1 MEYDAVIAAMTRV
14 LAPVLGESMAR
25 ASAQAHG
32 AKLALANGRITAEQ
46 AGTLV
51 GKLNS
56 GLIVFVGRDRAAA
69 LAEDMRAAVAALG
82 EGP

>member
-32 AKLALANGRITAEQ
+32 AKLDLTNGSLTAQQ
-46 AGTLV
+46 ADVLV

-56 GLIVFVGRDRAAA
+56 GLIVFVGRERAAGLADQMRGA
-69 LAEDMRAAVAALG
+69 LAALG
-82 EGP
+82 GAP

>member
-32 AKLALANGRITAEQ
+32 GKLTLANGRLSAEQ
-46 AGTLV
+46 ADALV

-56 GLIVFVGRDRAAA
+56 GLIVFVGRERAAG
-69 LAEDMRAAVAALG
+69 LAEQMRGALGALG
-82 EGP
+82 EAS

>member
-32 AKLALANGRITAEQ
+32 TKLALTNGRLTAEQ
-46 AGTLV
+46 ADVLV

-56 GLIVFVGRDRAAA
+56 GLIVFVGRERAAGLADQMRGA
-69 LAEDMRAAVAALG
+69 LDALG
-82 EGP
+82 GTS

>member
-32 AKLALANGRITAEQ
+32 AKLALTNGRLTAEQ
-46 AGTLV
+46 ADVLV

-56 GLIVFVGRDRAAA
+56 GLIVFVGRERAAGLADQLRGA
-69 LAEDMRAAVAALG
+69 LATLG
-82 EGP
+82 EAS

>member
-1 MEYDAVIAAMTRV
+1 MEYDAVIAAMTHV

-32 AKLALANGRITAEQ
+32 ARLALASGRISTEQ
-46 AGTLV
+46 ADALV

-56 GLIVFVGRDRAAA
+56 GLIVFVGRERATV
-69 LAEDMRAAVAALG
+69 LASEMRAAVAALG
-82 EGP
+82 GTS

>member
-14 LAPVLGESMAR
+14 LSPVLGESMAR

-32 AKLALANGRITAEQ
+32 AKLALTNGRLTAEQ
-46 AGTLV
+46 ADTLV

-56 GLIVFVGRDRAAA
+56 GLIVFVGRERAAG
-69 LAEDMRAAVAALG
+69 LAEQMRGALAALG
-82 EGP
+82 GPS

>member
-32 AKLALANGRITAEQ
+32 AKLALTNGRLTAEQ
-46 AGTLV
+46 ADVLV

-56 GLIVFVGRDRAAA
+56 GLIVFVGRERAAGLADQMRGA
-69 LAEDMRAAVAALG
+69 LATLG
-82 EGP
+82 GAS

>member
-1 MEYDAVIAAMTRV
+1 MEYDAVIAEMTRV

-32 AKLALANGRITAEQ
+32 SKLALTNGRISAEE
-46 AGTLV
+46 ADTLV

-56 GLIVFVGRDRAAA
+56 GLIVFVGRERAAG
-69 LAEDMRAAVAALG
+69 LAEQMRGALSALG
-82 EGP
+82 GAS

>member
-14 LAPVLGESMAR
+14 LTPVLGESMAR

-32 AKLALANGRITAEQ
+32 GKLAPTNGRITAEQ
-46 AGTLV
+46 ADALV

-56 GLIVFVGRDRAAA
+56 GLIVFVGRERAAGLADEMRGA
-69 LAEDMRAAVAALG
+69 LAALG
-82 EGP
+82 GAS

>member
-32 AKLALANGRITAEQ
+32 AKLALTNGRLTAEQ
-46 AGTLV
+46 ADVLV

-56 GLIVFVGRDRAAA
+56 GLIVFVGRERAAG
-69 LAEDMRAAVAALG
+69 LAEQMRGALEALG
-82 EGP
+82 GAP

>member
-32 AKLALANGRITAEQ
+32 TKLALADGRITTEQ
-46 AGTLV
+46 ADALV
-51 GKLNS
+51 GKLTS
-56 GLIVFVGRDRAAA
+56 GLTVFVGRERAAA
-69 LAEDMRAAVAALG
+69 LAGELRGAVQALG
-82 EGP
+82 GTR

>member
-1 MEYDAVIAAMTRV
+1 MDYEAVIAAMTRV

-32 AKLALANGRITAEQ
+32 AKLSPANGRFTAEQ
-46 AGTLV
+46 ADALV

-56 GLIVFVGRDRAAA
+56 GLIVFVGRERAAA
-69 LAEDMRAAVAALG
+69 LTEAMRGALAALG
-82 EGP
+82 GAS

>member
-32 AKLALANGRITAEQ
+32 AKLALTNGRITADQ
-46 AGTLV
+46 ADALV

-56 GLIVFVGRDRAAA
+56 GLIVFVGRERAAGLADQLRGA
-69 LAEDMRAAVAALG
+69 LATLG
-82 EGP
+82 EAS

>member
-32 AKLALANGRITAEQ
+32 ARLGLPSGRLTPEQ
-46 AGTLV
+46 ADALV

-56 GLIVFVGRDRAAA
+56 GLVAFVGRERAAA
-69 LAEDMRAAVAALG
+69 LTADMRAALAALG
-82 EGP
+82 GSS

>member
-14 LAPVLGESMAR
+14 LSPVLGESMAR

-32 AKLALANGRITAEQ
+32 AKLAPTNGRLTAEQ
-46 AGTLV
+46 ADTLV

-56 GLIVFVGRDRAAA
+56 GLIVFVGRERAAG
-69 LAEDMRAAVAALG
+69 LAEQMRGALAALG
-82 EGP
+82 GPS

>member
-1 MEYDAVIAAMTRV
+1 MEYDAVIAAVTRV

-32 AKLALANGRITAEQ
+32 AKLAPANGRMTSEQ
-46 AGTLV
+46 AEALV

-56 GLIVFVGRDRAAA
+56 GLIVFVGRERAAA
-69 LAEDMRAAVAALG
+69 LSSEMRVAVGSLVSAS
-82 EGP
+82 

>member
-1 MEYDAVIAAMTRV
+1 MTRV

-32 AKLALANGRITAEQ
+32 GKLTLANGRLSAEQ
-46 AGTLV
+46 ADALV

-56 GLIVFVGRDRAAA
+56 GLIVFVGRERAAG
-69 LAEDMRAAVAALG
+69 LAEQMRGALGALG
-82 EGP
+82 EAS

>member
-25 ASAQAHG
+25 ASAQAQG
-32 AKLALANGRITAEQ
+32 AKLALTNGRLTAEQ
-46 AGTLV
+46 ADVLV

-56 GLIVFVGRDRAAA
+56 GLIVFVGRERAAGLADQMRGA
-69 LAEDMRAAVAALG
+69 LDALG
-82 EGP
+82 GTS

>member
-32 AKLALANGRITAEQ
+32 AKLALTNGRLTAEQ
-46 AGTLV
+46 ADTLV

-56 GLIVFVGRDRAAA
+56 GLIVFVGRERAAGLADQMRGA
-69 LAEDMRAAVAALG
+69 LDALG
-82 EGP
+82 GTS